1 MDSIGHKQG
10 VHDEKKD
17 EKELKRLEEER
28 DRLHQRS
35 VQILWSIIDSLYVVN
50 LYNRCIIKYEI

>member
-1 MDSIGHKQG
+1 LVINQEG

-35 VQILWSIIDSLYVVN
+35 VQILGSIIDSLYVVN
-50 LYNRCIIKYEI
+50 LYNRCIIRYEI